1 MKTFIEP
8 LRDLVDTGQMRLI
21 EIRLAA
27 LLRDYAFSD
36 SDEQWTN
43 AENYA
48 FAVIGN
54 IEDHVPAF
62 DPDDIDGRNERII
75 TLAAHTLWSAAQR
88 RARQGDLHEAVF
100 VALNAAIGFLYAA
113 NLGSA
118 AAVAHAISAWP
129 VADPVFRLIRDVLD
143 AIKRLPD
150 PTIARPSPTMA
161 ALQRYYQGC
170 IAGEPAAPLG
180 LQEPILAET
189 GLAARALSVGQ
200 LALIYRFEQA
210 IPWLAHFLMPPL
222 MERFVGMRNGYT
234 EHIRSSGPFF
244 AFPSQ
249 RHALLL
255 LRGQSPANTLITYPT
270 STGKTF
276 IGELLAIEGL
286 LRGGSGVAVYVA
298 PYRAIVSQIVERDQ
312 RLIESAGIRFV
323 RAMGGY
329 MEGLADISSG
339 ERVFLVTT
347 PEAFDYA
354 LRSQPE
360 VVRRISAV
368 AVDELHLIEQTGR
381 GTLLEALVGR
391 LRDLQRD
398 HPIRLIGLSAVVSDT
413 AALQRWLGVP
423 DSHVLRTGWTP
434 SRKRFEIQRNDDRA
448 LFYGDDAASADQGAQ
463 ELLRWS
469 FSSGIGGVAQNGRQ
483 RSSPSVLNQ
492 ISQRAAEMAGQM
504 YQILDGSI
512 LVICASKRDTRTLAR
527 MLLDQTPPDAPV
539 TPTRQRL
546 EELIVQRYPHHRTLL
561 SMLPHAV
568 CYHNADIEYEVR
580 DLLQKLIEERF
591 FRVVVATTTL
601 AEGVDLPFRAVL
613 MHRWSYPQDD
623 QPRVLFRPLL
633 MRNIV
638 GRCGRAGM
646 FVEGDTIFFDNPTDD
661 ASYQAGRI
669 AAIEQQ
675 YIAPQQLRLRSSLEL
690 LPEGAPP
697 DSEVF
702 AQLESGLLALVNQRQ
717 PLERPVETFA
727 KLLFAGP
734 EATARFTGHL
744 EGVLQAELR
753 KPAGALLA
761 ANSPVRLTEYGTAAV
776 QTGLSIRSA
785 SAIAARLGELLLA
798 NTRPTDKARLIQEHG
813 LRWDGLLDR
822 ALDLL
827 DDLGELRNRNRT
839 RVVTQANLRL
849 LVWAWVSG
857 WSLPALLWVALYR
870 ALPDDDPRVSWLR
883 APERPDE
890 TLEEQIAELH
900 GFCDSYFAHGWSR
913 VLRAV
918 RVFLQ
923 FSPFEGRDAVMQS
936 YQLLSDR
943 VTLGVGEPLA
953 VQVLEPGRA
962 FPAGRTEAQILAVWC
977 GRAGVFDLEAL
988 RQLPTLPTPAD
999 LTAITLDPM
1008 GISRLSMA
1016 TAVEIC
1022 NWLLGLRGEHE

>member
-1 MKTFIEP
+1 MRTFIEP
-8 LRDLVDTGQMRLI
+8 LRDLVDTDRMRLI

-36 SDEQWTN
+36 SDEQWTS

-62 DPDDIDGRNERII
+62 DPDDIDGRTERIVS
-75 TLAAHTLWSAAQR
+75 LAAHTLWSAAQR
-88 RARQGDLHEAVF
+88 RARQDDLHEAAF
-100 VALNAAIGFLYAA
+100 VALNAAVGFLYAA

-118 AAVAHAISAWP
+118 AAIAHAIDAWRID
-129 VADPVFRLIRDVLD
+129 DPVFHLVRGLLD
-143 AIKRLPD
+143 AIKRIPD
-150 PTIARPSPTMA
+150 PTVARTGPAMA
-161 ALQRYYQGC
+161 ALQAYYQGC
-170 IAGEPAAPLG
+170 IAGAPRAPFDLQTPA
-180 LQEPILAET
+180 LAET
-189 GLAARALSVGQ
+189 GLAARQLSVGQ

-210 IPWLAHFLMPPL
+210 VPWLAHFLMPPL
-222 MERFVGMRNGYT
+222 METFVGARNGYT
-234 EHIRSSGPFF
+234 EHIRANGPFF

-249 RHALLL
+249 RHALLQL
-255 LRGQSPANTLITYPT
+255 GGQPPANTLITYPT

-286 LRGGSGVAVYVA
+286 LRGGVGVAVYVA

-398 HPIRLIGLSAVVSDT
+398 HPIRLIGLSAVVSD
-413 AALQRWLGVP
+413 AQALQRWLGVR

-434 SRKRFEIQRNDDRA
+434 SRKRFEIQRNDNRA
-448 LFYGDDAASADQGAQ
+448 LFYGDDAASADSAAQ

-469 FSSGIGGVAQNGRQ
+469 FSSGIRNAPPA
-483 RSSPSVLNQ
+483 RSGAGALQQ
-492 ISQRAAEMAGQM
+492 IALRAAEMAGQM

-527 MLLDQTPPDAPV
+527 MLLDQTAPDAPD
-539 TPTRQRL
+539 TPTRRRL
-546 EELIVQRYPHHRTLL
+546 ADLIEQRYPHHRTLL

-623 QPRVLFRPLL
+623 QPRALFRPLL

-661 ASYQAGRI
+661 ATYQAGRI
-669 AAIEQQ
+669 ATIEQQ
-675 YIAPQQLRLRSSLEL
+675 YIAPQQLQLRSSLEL
-690 LPEGAPP
+690 LGEGAPP

-727 KLLFAGP
+727 GLLFAGP
-734 EATARFTGHL
+734 ETTARFTGHL

-753 KPAGALLA
+753 KPAGALLT

-785 SAIAARLGELLLA
+785 SAIAARLDGLLA
-798 NTRPTDKARLIQEHG
+798 PNARPSDKARVIHEQG

-822 ALDLL
+822 AIDLL
-827 DDLGELRNRNRT
+827 GDLGELRNRSRT
-839 RVVTQANLRL
+839 RLVNQANLRL
-849 LVWAWVSG
+849 LVWAWLSG
-857 WSLPALLWVALYR
+857 WSLPALLWVARYR
-870 ALPDDDPRVSWLR
+870 SLPDDDPSVRWLR
-883 APERPDE
+883 APERPNE
-890 TLEEQIAELH
+890 ALEEQIAELH

-913 VLRAV
+913 ILRAV

-923 FSPFEGRDAVMQS
+923 FSALEGRDAVMQS

-943 VTLGVGEPLA
+943 VTLGVGDLLA
-953 VQVLEPGRA
+953 VQLLAPGRG
-962 FPAGRTEAQILAVWC
+962 FPGGRTEAQILAVWC
-977 GRAGVFDLEAL
+977 ARAGLADAEAL
-988 RQLPTLPTPAD
+988 RLLPRPPAPAD
-999 LTAITLDPM
+999 LAAIALDPM

-1016 TAVEIC
+1016 TAAEIC
-1022 NWLLGLRGEHE
+1022 NWVGEQRHT